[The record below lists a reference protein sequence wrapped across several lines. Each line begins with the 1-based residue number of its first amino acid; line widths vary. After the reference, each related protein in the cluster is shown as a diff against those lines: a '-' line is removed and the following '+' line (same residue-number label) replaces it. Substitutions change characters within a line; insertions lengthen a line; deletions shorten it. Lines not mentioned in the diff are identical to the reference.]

1 MVKCP
6 NLLHSLAVKLQ
17 TSAILHCSDP
27 SYFYFTERLCY
38 RAQRSSSFCTNV
50 FLENSSWQCF
60 GYAHMWTTEASP
72 EQTAGRKGL
81 RFRPNGWHGSVGCT
95 GKPGEGLPI
104 LGVCVVWH
112 QSRVKKLRKRRSTIL
127 IFLMLSQSLYK
138 PILKWLVAYWPHKS
152 QSKAT
157 VNTQLLW
164 QKNTKWHEIS
174 QETQFLSSRKQYKLC
189 WVSVS
194 LEGGVAPDQLHS
206 NEVHGLGNVCYQPV
220 WWIRVW
226 EKGRKY

>member
-1 MVKCP
+1 MSK
-6 NLLHSLAVKLQ
+6 SLAQPCSKAANISY
-17 TSAILHCSDP
+17 TSL
-27 SYFYFTERLCY
+27 
-38 RAQRSSSFCTNV
+38 QRSFLLLFHRTLVLQSSKEQLFLHKCFPGEFLMAV
-50 FLENSSWQCF
+50 FWVCSHVNHWGIPRANCRQKRAAF
-60 GYAHMWTTEASP
+60 
-72 EQTAGRKGL
+72 QTKWL
-81 RFRPNGWHGSVGCT
+81 TRFSRLYR
-95 GKPGEGLPI
+95 KPGEGLPI

-174 QETQFLSSRKQYKLC
+174 QEVQFLSSRKQYKLC
-189 WVSVS
+189 
-194 LEGGVAPDQLHS
+194 
-206 NEVHGLGNVCYQPV
+206 
-220 WWIRVW
+220 
-226 EKGRKY
+226 